1 MYMWMLSV
9 VLTSLLS
16 PAHAVLHSFGNC
28 LPENIQNSDPL
39 QLQFIPSNV
48 SVVLDSRP
56 LYTLNVTVYGNVSGL
71 ADTTA
76 PYPPPD
82 DTGWGDPNNTVGKI
96 EDVSLS
102 NNKFSTLVTKI
113 DVLTFSPYDEP
124 SRFCESVVQ
133 GECPLG
139 PAFNANS

>member
-1 MYMWMLSV
+1 M
-9 VLTSLLS
+9 VLISFVL
-16 PAHAVLHSFGNC
+16 PAHAVFHSFDNC
-28 LPENIQNSDPL
+28 LPESTQDSNPL

-48 SVVLDSRP
+48 SVVLDSLDP
-56 LYTLNVTVYGNVSGL
+56 LNPLNITVYGNVSGL
-71 ADTTA
+71 ADTSA

-82 DTGWGDPNNTVGKI
+82 DPGWDDPNNVVGKI
-96 EDVSLS
+96 KDISLS

-113 DVLTFSPYDEP
+113 NVLTFTPYDHA

-139 PAFNANS
+139 PAFYANS